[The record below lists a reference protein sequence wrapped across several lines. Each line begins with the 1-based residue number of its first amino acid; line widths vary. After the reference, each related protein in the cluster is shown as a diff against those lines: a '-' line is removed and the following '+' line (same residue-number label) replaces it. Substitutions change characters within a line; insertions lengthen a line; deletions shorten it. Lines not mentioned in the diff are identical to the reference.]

1 MSTALDSS
9 TIALRDRDGELEARF
24 AVDAGMVGC
33 SLRHRGEELLDA
45 RTGLRDYAEKGAT
58 MGIPLLHPWA
68 NRLAG
73 FAYSVGG
80 HDVRLSPRSPIVL
93 CDEHG
98 VPIHGLLPGRRRWTV
113 RDAGAT
119 HLQAELDFA
128 SDAELL
134 AAFPFPHVL
143 ELDARLRDG
152 ALEIATTVTA
162 AGDVPVP
169 VSFGWHPYLRLP
181 GVPRRDW
188 ELRLPVLR
196 RLVLDERQLPTGRV
210 EAVEPFDGP
219 LGDRVFDDGF
229 DRLADPAAFELRG
242 GGRRIT
248 VEFLEGYPVA
258 QVFAPPNID
267 VVCFEPMT
275 APANALRTGE
285 ALPFAYP
292 GEPFRARFR
301 IAVR

>member
-1 MSTALDSS
+1 MATATQPA
-9 TIALRDRDGELEARF
+9 TIVLVDPDGELEARF

-68 NRLAG
+68 NRLAD
-73 FAYSVGG
+73 FDYAVGG
-80 HDVRLSPRSPIVL
+80 HHVRLSPQDPIVL

-113 RDAGAT
+113 REAGEAR
-119 HLQAELDFA
+119 LVAELDFA
-128 SDAELL
+128 SDRALL

-143 ELDARLRDG
+143 GLDVRLAEG
-152 ALEIATTVTA
+152 ALEIATTVAA
-162 AGDVPVP
+162 AGAEPVP
-169 VSFGWHPYLRLP
+169 VAFGWHPYLRLP

-188 ELRLPVLR
+188 EVRLPVLR
-196 RLVLDERQLPTGRV
+196 SLVLDERQLPTG
-210 EAVEPFDGP
+210 ETKDVEPYDGP
-219 LGDRVFDDGF
+219 LGGRTFDDGF
-229 DRLADPAAFELRG
+229 DRLSDPAVFELRG
-242 GGRRIT
+242 GGRSIA
-248 VEFLEGYPVA
+248 VEFEEGYPVA
-258 QVFAPPNID
+258 QVFAPPHID

-275 APANALRTGE
+275 APANALRTGND
-285 ALPFAYP
+285 LPFARP
-292 GEPFRARFR
+292 GNPYRARFR